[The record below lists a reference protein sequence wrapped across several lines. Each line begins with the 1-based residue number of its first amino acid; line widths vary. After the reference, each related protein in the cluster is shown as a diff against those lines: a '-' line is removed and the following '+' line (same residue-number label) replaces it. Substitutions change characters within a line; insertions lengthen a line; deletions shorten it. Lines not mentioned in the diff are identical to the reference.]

1 MFEFITKISLKCE
14 VKDIIWQPNPIKMG
28 IIHMGESAEKSNVEI
43 AFALVLQL
51 TYLIFSRVDIFCN
64 RKLFQ

>member
-1 MFEFITKISLKCE
+1 
-14 VKDIIWQPNPIKMG
+14 
-28 IIHMGESAEKSNVEI
+28 MGESAEKSNVEI

>member
-28 IIHMGESAEKSNVEI
+28 IIHMDESAEKSNVEI
-43 AFALVLQL
+43 AFASVLQL